1 MPDESRTIAARIA
14 AWWRRG
20 YDAELLALAPDVDDQ
35 GEPLVW
41 DFPHPVNRSRG
52 WMLLR
57 PWILYPAIFG
67 VLVMAIPLYV
77 YDAPR
82 PLSFWLSRLALVT
95 LVGAVLGTVIFRRR
109 RRRVERL
116 ALKAYHRWRWRG
128 TAALDAAIADARAR
142 ER

>member
-52 WMLLR
+52 SNSASARSMSDGSCVVHLH
-57 PWILYPAIFG
+57 
-67 VLVMAIPLYV
+67 
-77 YDAPR
+77 
-82 PLSFWLSRLALVT
+82 
-95 LVGAVLGTVIFRRR
+95 
-109 RRRVERL
+109 E
-116 ALKAYHRWRWRG
+116 
-128 TAALDAAIADARAR
+128 ALDFPTSTPSHRAR
-142 ER
+142 RTEP